1 MVLILVFVFLFFALH
16 GGKKPH
22 QSCETLSMDEH
33 GAAALSMIKSIAL
46 GHMLNTQYRSAYLSA
61 NYCHYL

>member
-1 MVLILVFVFLFFALH
+1 MRMNEFMFTGSVDIGICSPFFALH

-33 GAAALSMIKSIAL
+33 GAAALSMIKSITL
-46 GHMLNTQYRSAYLSA
+46 GHMLNTQYSSAY
-61 NYCHYL
+61 